1 MSLLDNPIKKSYYS
15 WFKRLPKPQPSKG
28 TKAKYNQY
36 GVYQMSFSDLKKQS
50 SLGAL
55 TSKLVKEADKM
66 NNKGGGADDRLWKP
80 EMDKSGNGYAVI
92 RFLPAPDGEDLPWVK
107 LFSHAFQGPGGWYI
121 ENSLT
126 TIGGKDPI
134 GELNRELW
142 NSGNDAD
149 KDTVRKQKR
158 KLSFYA
164 NIYVVKDPANPQNE
178 GGVFLY
184 KFGKKIFDKIMD
196 VMQPEFEDETPI
208 NPFDFWGGANF
219 KLKLQKKDGYWNYDK
234 SEFDNP
240 SPLLDDDDAMEA
252 IWKKQ
257 YSLAAFTA
265 ADQFKSYDE
274 LKKRLDYV
282 LGTKPTRRSPA
293 SEETEYD
300 NYAAQE
306 SKSVSEEEVMRK
318 LEDSYQASKAN
329 ADFNAPDITP
339 GKTDDDDDAMSY
351 FAKLADS

>member
-1 MSLLDNPIKKSYYS
+1 MSLLDKPLKLSYSS
-15 WFKRLPKPQPSKG
+15 WFKRLPKPQQSYG
-28 TKAKYNQY
+28 TQTKYNKY

-50 SLGAL
+50 SLGSL
-55 TSKLVKEADKM
+55 TNKLVKEVEKM
-66 NNKGGGADDRLWKP
+66 NNTGGSSDDRLWKP

-142 NSGNDAD
+142 NSGSD
-149 KDTVRKQKR
+149 KDKETVRKQKR

-184 KFGKKIFDKIMD
+184 KFGKKIFDKVMD

-234 SEFDNP
+234 SEFDRQ
-240 SPLLDDDDAMEA
+240 SPLLDDDDALEA

-257 YSLAAFTA
+257 HSLTAFVA
-265 ADQFKSYDE
+265 SDQFKSYED

-282 LGTKPTRRSPA
+282 LGTKSTRTSA
-293 SEETEYD
+293 QQEETEYD
-300 NYAAQE
+300 NYAAAEQ
-306 SKSVSEEEVMRK
+306 KAVSEEDVMRK
-318 LEDSYQASKAN
+318 LEDSYQASKG
-329 ADFNAPDITP
+329 TE
-339 GKTDDDDDAMSY
+339 TTTTSDDDDDPMSY